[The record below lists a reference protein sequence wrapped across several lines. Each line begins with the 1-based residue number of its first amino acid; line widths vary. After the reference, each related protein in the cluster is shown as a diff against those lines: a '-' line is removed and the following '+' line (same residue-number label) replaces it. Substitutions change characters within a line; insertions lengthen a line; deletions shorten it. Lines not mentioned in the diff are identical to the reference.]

1 MRFKEFTDID
11 SLRHAKV
18 DEKPVKNFKG
28 DYKNL
33 TISEPPTNSSQATKA
48 ELTTLKELMSNR
60 TTGIEDSV
68 KAHDNDVAHAI
79 KRYMKD
85 KDLDYSD
92 NTIEKIVEIGSGIV
106 RYYKINFKDLDH
118 TI

>member
-33 TISEPPTNSSQATKA
+33 TIS
-48 ELTTLKELMSNR
+48 
-60 TTGIEDSV
+60 D
-68 KAHDNDVAHAI
+68 
-79 KRYMKD
+79 
-85 KDLDYSD
+85 
-92 NTIEKIVEIGSGIV
+92 EI
-106 RYYKINFKDLDH
+106 LP
-118 TI
+118 